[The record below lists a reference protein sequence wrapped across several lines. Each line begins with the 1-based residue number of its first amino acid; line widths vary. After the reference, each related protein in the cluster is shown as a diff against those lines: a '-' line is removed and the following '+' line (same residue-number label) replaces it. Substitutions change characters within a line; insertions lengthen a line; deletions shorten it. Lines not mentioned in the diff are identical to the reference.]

1 MRGRV
6 QEHPLTGFFT
16 STAIIDYAPKDDPEM
31 MQRPFFSLSK
41 RKRNKA
47 IEYTSPDG
55 TVWVRVEANP
65 LHGMATIWDADI
77 LIWCLS
83 RLMARHQ
90 TGENDVDGLI
100 HTTPYE
106 LLKGIARDVGG
117 EDYKRL
123 MAALTRLQTTR
134 VETNI
139 RKGRRQFASFHY
151 IESVEGASDD
161 PQGEELKSISIRV
174 PDWLLHGVKS
184 GAVLTL
190 DREYFLLKGGI
201 ERAIYRAARKHAGSQ
216 PQGWTCRMS
225 VLHEKTGSEAVLK
238 MFAFK
243 VRELCQR
250 DELPRYA
257 MTETKTEGGEPAVHF
272 VDRNFIAAA
281 EARERRA
288 AAIRAGRDRARM
300 AWIDGGHNP
309 RQFEAAYEDWCEFN
323 HPVDFVTSLPTTPRL
338 F

>member
-1 MRGRV
+1 MRSSAG
-6 QEHPLTGFFT
+6 EHPLTGFFT
-16 STAIIDYAPKDDPEM
+16 SGAIIDYAPKDDPEM

-90 TGENDVDGLI
+90 AGENDIDGVI

-106 LLKGIARDVGG
+106 LLRGIARDTGG
-117 EDYKRL
+117 EDYRRL
-123 MAALTRLQTTR
+123 MAALTRLMTTR

-151 IESVEGASDD
+151 IDSVEGASEDA
-161 PQGEELKSISIRV
+161 QGEELKSISIRV
-174 PDWLLHGVKS
+174 PDWLLQGVKS
-184 GAVLTL
+184 GSVLTL

-216 PQGWTCRMS
+216 AQGWTCRVS
-225 VLHEKTGSEAVLK
+225 VLHEKTGSEAALK

-257 MTETKTEGGEPAVHF
+257 MTDAKTEGGEAAIHF
-272 VDRNFIAAA
+272 VDRQFIAAA

-288 AAIRAGRDRARM
+288 SAVRLARDQART

-309 RQFEAAYEDWCEFN
+309 RQFEAAYEDWCELN
-323 HPVDFVTSLPTTPRL
+323 HPVDFAKSLSAPRL
-338 F
+338 L

>member
-1 MRGRV
+1 MRGSIR
-6 QEHPLTGFFT
+6 EHPLTDFFT
-16 STAIIDYAPKDDPEM
+16 STAIIDYAPKDDPEL

-47 IEYTSPDG
+47 IEYSSPDG
-55 TVWVRVEANP
+55 EVWVRVEANP
-65 LHGMATIWDADI
+65 LHGMATIWDADV

-83 RLMARHQ
+83 RLMARH
-90 TGENDVDGLI
+90 TAGENDVDGVI

-106 LLKGIARDVGG
+106 LLTGIARDTGG

-139 RKGRRQFASFHY
+139 RRGRRNFASFHY
-151 IESVEGASDD
+151 IESVEGAGDVD
-161 PQGEELKSISIRV
+161 ADELKSISIRV
-174 PDWLLHGVKS
+174 PDWLLHGVRN
-184 GAVLTL
+184 GTVLTL
-190 DREYFLLKGGI
+190 DRDYFQLTGGI

-216 PQGWTCRMS
+216 PKGWTCRMS
-225 VLHEKTGSEAVLK
+225 VLHEKTGSEAALK

-257 MTETKTEGGEPAVHF
+257 MTETKTEGGEAAVHF
-272 VDRNFIAAA
+272 VDRDFIAAA
-281 EARERRA
+281 EAAERRA
-288 AAIRAGRDRARM
+288 VAIRAGYDPARM

-309 RQFEAAYEDWCEFN
+309 RQFQAAYDEWCELH
-323 HPVDFVTSLPTTPRL
+323 HPADFAKGLKTNPRL
-338 F
+338 L